1 MTVSCCDCSNQSAR
15 SLSVGNTALHDCAEA
30 GHLDILKALLEK
42 GANIQ
47 MDISH
52 ITPLF
57 AAALNAYTNVYSNL
71 KSLFIPLTGIYLYN
85 LFCPKK
91 IKFLAYFAMIFNWKN
106 FSLVRLVRSKR
117 NI

>member
-57 AAALNAYTNVYSNL
+57 AAALNAHTNVGSKL
-71 KSLFIPLTGIYLYN
+71 KISCSF
-85 LFCPKK
+85 
-91 IKFLAYFAMIFNWKN
+91 
-106 FSLVRLVRSKR
+106 FSPDSQDRSSFVLRK
-117 NI
+117 